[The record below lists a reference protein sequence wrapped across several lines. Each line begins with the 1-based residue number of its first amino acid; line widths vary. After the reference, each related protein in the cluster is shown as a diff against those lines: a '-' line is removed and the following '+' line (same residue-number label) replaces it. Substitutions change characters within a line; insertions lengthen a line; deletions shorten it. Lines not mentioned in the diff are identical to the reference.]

1 MPETRDSVAATRAGN
16 GAGRFLETLST
27 NWNVDQTEAVARAPL
42 YHQLFLVLK
51 RAILDGTIPH
61 GAKMPTEQQL
71 TETFDV
77 SRITSRRAMDELAA
91 ENLIRRKR
99 GKGSHVIYQFRP
111 QSNRAPMR
119 GVLENFIQLGNNSQV
134 RVIEIGHI
142 IPPAEIRSLLSL
154 GEDDTVLAIT
164 RVSRTEADDT
174 YAYYQ
179 SWTAAKVETPDRES
193 LKTRSRLHLLRDAGL
208 KLARVEQILGA
219 VNASPQVADEL
230 GIDTGE
236 ALLTLR
242 RLSYDADDRLVD
254 IVDCLYNP
262 QRFQYAM
269 ELSVD

>member
-1 MPETRDSVAATRAGN
+1 MPETPHKAVATRAD
-16 GAGRFLETLST
+16 GAGRFLETLSL
-27 NWNVDQTEAVARAPL
+27 NWNVGQTGEVARAPL

-71 TETFDV
+71 TDTFDV

-91 ENLIRRKR
+91 EKLIRRRR

-111 QSNRAPMR
+111 QSTRAPMR
-119 GVLENFIQLGNNSQV
+119 GVLENFIQLGNNSRV
-134 RVIEIGHI
+134 RIIEIGHI
-142 IPPAEIRSLLSL
+142 IPPAEIRQLFGL
-154 GEDDTVLAIT
+154 GDTDLVLAIT
-164 RVSRTEADDT
+164 RVSRTEAEDT

-179 SWTAAKVETPDRES
+179 SWTAADIGQLDHEQLET
-193 LKTRSRLHLLRDAGL
+193 TSRLHLLRAAGL

-219 VNASPQVADEL
+219 VNAAPQVADEL
-230 GIDTGE
+230 GIEAGD
-236 ALLTLR
+236 ALLSMR
-242 RLSYDADDRLVD
+242 RLSYDIDDQLVD

-269 ELSVD
+269 ELSVA